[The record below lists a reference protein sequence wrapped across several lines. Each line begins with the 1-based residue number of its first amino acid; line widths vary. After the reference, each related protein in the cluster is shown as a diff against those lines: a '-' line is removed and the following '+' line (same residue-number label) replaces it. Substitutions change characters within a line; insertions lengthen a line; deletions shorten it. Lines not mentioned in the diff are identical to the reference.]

1 MVGWCRNVVSKMQWQ
16 INRRRQQTYSRQIS
30 PEEASMSEMQAH
42 LSDIGS
48 IRDLQAHRDE
58 TETRTTKTTQE
69 KLEIQEE
76 KVTDEAETTKG
87 F

>member
-16 INRRRQQTYSRQIS
+16 INRRRQQTYSGQIS
-30 PEEASMSEMQAH
+30 PKEASMSEMQAH

-48 IRDLQAHRDE
+48 IRDLQAHRAE
-58 TETRTTKTTQE
+58 TETRATKAKQKET
-69 KLEIQEE
+69 
-76 KVTDEAETTKG
+76 VTAEDEATKG

>member
-16 INRRRQQTYSRQIS
+16 INRRRQQNYSGQIS
-30 PEEASMSEMQAH
+30 PEEAGMPEMQAR

-48 IRDLQAHRDE
+48 IRDLQAHRAE
-58 TETRTTKTTQE
+58 TETRATKAKQE
-69 KLEIQEE
+69 K
-76 KVTDEAETTKG
+76 KVTDENEATKG

>member
-16 INRRRQQTYSRQIS
+16 INRRRQQTYSGQIS
-30 PEEASMSEMQAH
+30 PEEANMSEMQAH

-48 IRDLQAHRDE
+48 IRDIQAHRAE
-58 TETRTTKTTQE
+58 TEARATEAKQKET
-69 KLEIQEE
+69 
-76 KVTDEAETTKG
+76 VTVEDEATKG

>member
-16 INRRRQQTYSRQIS
+16 INRRRQQTYSGQIS
-30 PEEASMSEMQAH
+30 PKEASMSEMQAH

-48 IRDLQAHRDE
+48 IRDIQAHRAE
-58 TETRTTKTTQE
+58 TEARATEAKQKET
-69 KLEIQEE
+69 
-76 KVTDEAETTKG
+76 VTVEDEATKG

>member
-1 MVGWCRNVVSKMQWQ
+1 MAGWYRNVVSKMQWEIQ
-16 INRRRQQTYSRQIS
+16 RRRQQTYSGRHDA
-30 PEEASMSEMQAH
+30 EEESVSEMQTR

-48 IRDLQAHRDE
+48 IRDLQAHRAE

-76 KVTDEAETTKG
+76 KVTDEDETTKG
-87 F
+87 L

>member
-16 INRRRQQTYSRQIS
+16 INRRRQQTYRGQIS

-48 IRDLQAHRDE
+48 IRDIQAHRAE
-58 TETRTTKTTQE
+58 TEARTTKAKQKET
-69 KLEIQEE
+69 
-76 KVTDEAETTKG
+76 VTAEDETTKG